1 MKETRE
7 LNVMFAKS
15 GSGSKTTR
23 LTIPMKWVKDMN
35 ITEDDRNV
43 EVTFN
48 KDDKTITI
56 KKK

>member
-7 LNVMFAKS
+7 LNVTFTTS

-23 LTIPMKWVKDMN
+23 LALPITFLREMN
-35 ITEDDRNV
+35 VTEDDRVV
-43 EVTFN
+43 EVTFD